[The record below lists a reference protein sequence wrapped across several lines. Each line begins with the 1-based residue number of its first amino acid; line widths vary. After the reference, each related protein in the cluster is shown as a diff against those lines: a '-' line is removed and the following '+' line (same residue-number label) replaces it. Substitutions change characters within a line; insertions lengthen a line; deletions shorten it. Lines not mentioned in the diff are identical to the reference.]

1 MSRNIVLIGGTT
13 GIGKALKESLEK
25 TDVHLYVASRSAT
38 SRLESGGNITV
49 ADVDATDDSADWSFL
64 PEEIHGVVYLGGSIN
79 LKPFQ
84 RLSNKDFIEDFNI
97 NVMGAVNTI
106 QASLPG
112 MKKAESAAVVLLST
126 VAVQRGLTF
135 HASVAAAKGGVEG
148 LTRSLSAEL
157 APTIRVNGIALS
169 LTDTPMAD
177 RLLSNDSKKEA
188 GKKRHPL
195 KRYGKP
201 EDISEAVAF
210 LLSEKASWITGQI
223 LGVDGGM
230 STIQNL

>member
-13 GIGKALKESLEK
+13 GIGKALKENLEK
-25 TDVHLYVASRSAT
+25 TDVHLYIASRSAT
-38 SRLESGGNITV
+38 SRLNSGDNLTV
-49 ADVDATDDSADWSFL
+49 ANIDATDDSADWSFL

-84 RLSNKDFIEDFNI
+84 RLSNKDFIEDFKI
-97 NVMGAVNTI
+97 NVIGAINTI
-106 QASLPG
+106 QASLPE
-112 MKKAESAAVVLLST
+112 MKKAESAAIVLLST

-148 LTRSLSAEL
+148 LIRSLSAEL

>member
-25 TDVHLYVASRSAT
+25 TDVHLYIASRSAT

-49 ADVDATDDSADWSFL
+49 ADIDATDDSADWSFL

-84 RLSNKDFIEDFNI
+84 RLSNKDFVEDFNV
-97 NVMGAVNTI
+97 NVIGAVNTI
-106 QASLPG
+106 QASLLG
-112 MKKAESAAVVLLST
+112 MKKAGSAAIVLFST

-135 HASVAAAKGGVEG
+135 HASVAAAKGGIEG
-148 LTRSLSAEL
+148 LIRALSAEL

-177 RLLSNDSKKEA
+177 RLLGSDSKKEA
-188 GKKRHPL
+188 GNKRHPL

-201 EDISEAVAF
+201 EDISEAASF

>member
-148 LTRSLSAEL
+148 LIRSLSAEL

>member
-13 GIGKALKESLEK
+13 GIGKALKENLEK
-25 TDVHLYVASRSAT
+25 TDVHLYIASRSAT
-38 SRLESGGNITV
+38 SRLNSGDNLTV
-49 ADVDATDDSADWSFL
+49 ANIDATDDSADWSFL

-84 RLSNKDFIEDFNI
+84 RLSNKDFIEDFKI
-97 NVMGAVNTI
+97 NVIGAINTI

-112 MKKAESAAVVLLST
+112 MKKAESAAIVLLST

-148 LTRSLSAEL
+148 LIRSLSAEL

>member
-13 GIGKALKESLEK
+13 GIGKALKENLEK
-25 TDVHLYVASRSAT
+25 TDVHLYIASRSAT
-38 SRLESGGNITV
+38 SRLKSGDNVTV
-49 ADVDATDDSADWSFL
+49 ADIDATDDSADWSFL
-64 PEEIHGVVYLGGSIN
+64 PEEIHGMVYLGGSIN

-84 RLSNKDFIEDFNI
+84 RLSNKDFIEDFNV
-97 NVMGAVNTI
+97 NVIGAVNTI

-112 MKKAESAAVVLLST
+112 MKKAESAAIVLLST
-126 VAVQRGLTF
+126 VAVQKGLTF

-148 LTRSLSAEL
+148 LIRSLSAEL

-210 LLSEKASWITGQI
+210 LLGEKASWITGQI

>member
-49 ADVDATDDSADWSFL
+49 ANVDATDDSADWSFL

-84 RLSNKDFIEDFNI
+84 RLSNKDFIEDFTV
-97 NVMGAVNTI
+97 NVIGAVNTV
-106 QASLPG
+106 QACLPG
-112 MKKAESAAVVLLST
+112 MKKAGNAAVVLLST

-148 LTRSLSAEL
+148 LIRSLSAEL

>member
-1 MSRNIVLIGGTT
+1 
-13 GIGKALKESLEK
+13 
-25 TDVHLYVASRSAT
+25 
-38 SRLESGGNITV
+38 
-49 ADVDATDDSADWSFL
+49 
-64 PEEIHGVVYLGGSIN
+64 
-79 LKPFQ
+79 
-84 RLSNKDFIEDFNI
+84 
-97 NVMGAVNTI
+97 MGAVNTI

-148 LTRSLSAEL
+148 LIRSLSAEL

>member
-13 GIGKALKESLEK
+13 GIGKALKENLEK
-25 TDVHLYVASRSAT
+25 TDVHLYIASRSAT
-38 SRLESGGNITV
+38 SRLKSGDNVTV
-49 ADVDATDDSADWSFL
+49 ADIDATDDSADWSFL
-64 PEEIHGVVYLGGSIN
+64 PEEIHGMVYLGGSIN

-84 RLSNKDFIEDFNI
+84 RLSNKDFIEDFTV
-97 NVMGAVNTI
+97 NVIGAVNTI

-112 MKKAESAAVVLLST
+112 MKKAESAAIVLLST

-148 LTRSLSAEL
+148 LIRSLSAEL

-210 LLSEKASWITGQI
+210 LLGEKASWITGQI

>member
-49 ADVDATDDSADWSFL
+49 ANVDATDDSADWSFL

>member
-49 ADVDATDDSADWSFL
+49 ANVDATDDSADWSFL

-148 LTRSLSAEL
+148 LIRSLSAEL

>member
-13 GIGKALKESLEK
+13 GIGKALKENLEK
-25 TDVHLYVASRSAT
+25 TDVHLYIASRSAT
-38 SRLESGGNITV
+38 SRLNSGDNLTV
-49 ADVDATDDSADWSFL
+49 ANIDATDDSADWSFL

-97 NVMGAVNTI
+97 NVIGAINTI

-112 MKKAESAAVVLLST
+112 MKKAESAAIVLLST

-148 LTRSLSAEL
+148 LIRSLSAEL